1 MAFYLNNMTPE
12 VKERLYNELMN
23 ILIMTEGGDING
35 AIMHLEDLINKLKF
49 DKI

>member
-23 ILIMTEGGDING
+23 ILIKMEDRDTKG
-35 AIMHLEDLINKLKF
+35 AMMQLEDLINKLKF